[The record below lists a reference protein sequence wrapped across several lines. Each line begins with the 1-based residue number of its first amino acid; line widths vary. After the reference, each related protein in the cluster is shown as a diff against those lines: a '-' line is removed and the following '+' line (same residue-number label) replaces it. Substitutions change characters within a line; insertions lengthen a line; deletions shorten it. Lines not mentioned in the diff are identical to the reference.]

1 MASFQMS
8 GSDGHFPAELS
19 GETTSSAFLGNSAM
33 TRTKFIWNVYQI
45 I

>member
-19 GETTSSAFLGNSAM
+19 GETTSSAFLGNR
-33 TRTKFIWNVYQI
+33 RTKFVWNVYQI